1 MAKEGILTL
10 LLSVLLGATGQLCIK
25 KGVML
30 LKASFGQDLSIPLI
44 LQNAGRVISNPYV
57 LVGFCSYAVSSLV
70 WLTLASRY
78 RLSLIYPMLAMGYV
92 FVVIGSIIVFRD
104 RPTHY
109 TWIALALIVSGV
121 SLLAKTGG

>member
-10 LLSVLLGATGQLCIK
+10 LLSVLLGAAGQLSIK

-44 LQNAGRVISNPYV
+44 LQNPLRVLANPYV
-57 LVGFCSYAVSSLV
+57 LLGFSAYAVSSLV

-78 RLSLIYPMLAMGYV
+78 RLSLIYPMVAMGYV

-104 RPTHY
+104 RPTYY
-109 TWIALALIVSGV
+109 TWIALVLIVSGV